1 MALSGVLLL
10 SLFEQY
16 FLQATENSLAAQA
29 RITAQAILPDS
40 NTEGQVNEVQTPL
53 TNTLQQQSASNLY
66 VESANA
72 FQLQASNF
80 QLNPLADVSIQLGT
94 QLNTHIRILN
104 ADGIVLVDSQPSG
117 IGQNLQTDTLVRQ
130 ALHGSYASDLL
141 DSNRM
146 GLALPVERGDELMAI
161 VYLSQPLNDVI
172 AVLQDLRGRWLLATG
187 SGLLLSAVVGLV
199 LSQVIVKPLRRLT
212 AATEAVAAG
221 NYDQK
226 VTINTRD
233 ELGRLSKTFNEM
245 TERLRS
251 ARQMQTDFVANVS
264 HELRTPLTSMKSMIE
279 TLRNGAVDDHE
290 VRDPFLETVETETNR
305 LIRLVNDLL
314 LLSRVDSRGLQL
326 HCKPVEVAPLIQDVV
341 TPFAAHAQNA
351 IQLQIPDGLCVSVD
365 PDRIAQ
371 VLINLLDNAAKYSR
385 PQGAVTVTARRDDD
399 DMALISIADE
409 GIGIPSA
416 DLSRIGQRFYRT

>member
-1 MALSGVLLL
+1 
-10 SLFEQY
+10 
-16 FLQATENSLAAQA
+16 
-29 RITAQAILPDS
+29 
-40 NTEGQVNEVQTPL
+40 
-53 TNTLQQQSASNLY
+53 
-66 VESANA
+66 
-72 FQLQASNF
+72 
-80 QLNPLADVSIQLGT
+80 
-94 QLNTHIRILN
+94 
-104 ADGIVLVDSQPSG
+104 
-117 IGQNLQTDTLVRQ
+117 
-130 ALHGSYASDLL
+130 
-141 DSNRM
+141 M
-146 GLALPVERGDELMAI
+146 GLALPVQRGDELMAI

-199 LSQVIVKPLRRLT
+199 LSEVIVKPLRRLT

-221 NYDQK
+221 NYNQK

-245 TERLRS
+245 TERLRA
-251 ARQMQTDFVANVS
+251 ARQIQTDFVANVS

-326 HCKPVEVAPLIQDVV
+326 QCKPVELAPLIQDVV
-341 TPFAAHAQNA
+341 TPFAAHVQNA
-351 IQLQIPDGLCVSVD
+351 IRLQIPDGLCVSVD

-399 DMALISIADE
+399 DMALISIADQ
-409 GIGIPSA
+409 GMGIPSA
-416 DLSRIGQRFYRT
+416 DLSRIGQRFYRTDRARSRLQGGSGLGLAIAKALVDAHGGQLWLESEEGIGTTVYFTLSTTRETG